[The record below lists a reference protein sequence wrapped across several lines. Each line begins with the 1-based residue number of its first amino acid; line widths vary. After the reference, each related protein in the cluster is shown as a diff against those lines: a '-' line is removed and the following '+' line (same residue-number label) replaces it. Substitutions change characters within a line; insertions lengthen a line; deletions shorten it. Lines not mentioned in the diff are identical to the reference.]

1 MDFCR
6 PSKNYQSKEGDMPA
20 LGRLGVGEIVFLIG
34 AVIYVVN
41 LVIRLSG
48 RGKQIAV
55 DEVGLMVIG
64 LGLALLLKR

>member
-1 MDFCR
+1 
-6 PSKNYQSKEGDMPA
+6 MPA

-64 LGLALLLKR
+64 LGLALLLKW